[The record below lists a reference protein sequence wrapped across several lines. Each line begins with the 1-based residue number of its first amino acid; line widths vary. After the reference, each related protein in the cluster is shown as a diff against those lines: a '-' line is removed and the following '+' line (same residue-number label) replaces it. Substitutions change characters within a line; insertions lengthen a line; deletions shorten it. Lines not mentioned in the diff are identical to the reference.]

1 MPSRAKI
8 TTMEVVNNKEE
19 KPLEFYLEKYKEMDP
34 AEMAARCG
42 LPYDGEARTITMN
55 LLGEQFLVS
64 HPDYTMLVPNP

>member
-1 MPSRAKI
+1 MPSGAKI

-42 LPYDGEARTITMN
+42 LPYDGEARTITRSEERRVGKECR
-55 LLGEQFLVS
+55 L
-64 HPDYTMLVPNP
+64 